1 MDRKTTVIAG
11 VVLAAIFGASLLS
24 TLSFT
29 KEQAARSDA
38 AAPTA
43 SPPEHETNIVVPDY
57 VTAETSVATSA
68 LEELGLIVE
77 EAEVVPPK
85 GLWGEVMA
93 QEPVAGTSVL
103 PGSRIILL
111 SSTPDRARLKLPRL
125 KRGEPCPAEPA
136 HFSRRFRQVIGR
148 GPIRLAS
155 ATESGIIRLRG
166 TRTSGDSYRTSALWT
181 TEGTGFKG
189 EALVRGDK
197 ISGPGGIVFE
207 QDPEY
212 TPHGP
217 VVHGAPDELHFVR
230 GGPPGNFAWSTVI
243 TYIGGPG
250 CYAFQIEGQDFVDI
264 LVVEARL

>member
-11 VVLAAIFGASLLS
+11 VLLAVIFGASLLS

-29 KEQAARSDA
+29 KEQAARTD

-43 SPPEHETNIVVPDY
+43 SPPEPETNIVVPDY

-68 LEELGLIVE
+68 LEALGLIVE
-77 EAEVVPPK
+77 EAELVPPK
-85 GLWGEVMA
+85 GLWGEVEA
-93 QEPVAGTSVL
+93 QEPAAGTSVL

-111 SSTPDRARLKLPRL
+111 SSTPDRAPLKLP
-125 KRGEPCPAEPA
+125 KIERGEPCRAEPA

-155 ATESGIIRLRG
+155 ATESGVIRLRG
-166 TRTSGDSYRTSALWT
+166 TRTRGDNYRTSALWT

-189 EALVRGDK
+189 DALVRGDK

-217 VVHGAPDELHFVR
+217 VVH
-230 GGPPGNFAWSTVI
+230 
-243 TYIGGPG
+243 
-250 CYAFQIEGQDFVDI
+250 
-264 LVVEARL
+264 